1 MRPSEGRARPIK
13 ALHRKFPT
21 LRFAISREPDRQG
34 KYEDHFLLYGEFEL
48 F

>member
-13 ALHRKFPT
+13 ALHRKFST
-21 LRFAISREPDRQG
+21 LRFAKSREPGRQD
-34 KYEDHFLLYGEFEL
+34 KCEDQFLLYGEFDL